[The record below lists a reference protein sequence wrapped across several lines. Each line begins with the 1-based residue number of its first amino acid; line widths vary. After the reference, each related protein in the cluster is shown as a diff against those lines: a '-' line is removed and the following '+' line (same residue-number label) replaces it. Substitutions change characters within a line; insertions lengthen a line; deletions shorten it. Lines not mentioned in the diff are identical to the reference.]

1 MNKLTSVIFAV
12 VLSLIAVTGCDFGG
26 VHIQPE
32 GDSLLGKTIYL
43 NGDKCSYTSEGNRV
57 DITCEPIPEEE
68 DSLNYLAVI
77 KDIDDVYDADTIQE
91 VLILLHRFD
100 DPKRENL
107 ALWPEIEKHTDGIYT
122 RTNLRIQGVDAP
134 EFKRES
140 KTVVKSRL
148 ESQGIPEDDLEKEVT
163 AAIERHKARGVAAR
177 DFLRDLISRSTIE
190 GRERSIEINIFDTNG
205 ELYGEDKYGRSLVDV
220 FVFIDGK
227 KINVAT
233 ALIEACHAVVYDGG
247 TKTFDWSVETTDCE
261 AKTETSDQ

>member
-26 VHIQPE
+26 IEIKPE

-77 KDIDDVYDADTIQE
+77 KDIDDVYDADTIQN

-107 ALWPEIEKHTDGIYT
+107 SLWPEI
-122 RTNLRIQGVDAP
+122 
-134 EFKRES
+134 
-140 KTVVKSRL
+140 
-148 ESQGIPEDDLEKEVT
+148 
-163 AAIERHKARGVAAR
+163 
-177 DFLRDLISRSTIE
+177 
-190 GRERSIEINIFDTNG
+190 G
-205 ELYGEDKYGRSLVDV
+205 E
-220 FVFIDGK
+220 
-227 KINVAT
+227 T
-233 ALIEACHAVVYDGG
+233 C
-247 TKTFDWSVETTDCE
+247 
-261 AKTETSDQ
+261 